1 MWTDLQHDK
10 MLLRLAEQK
19 DDLNAL
25 LEDVASKASQIMTN
39 STTNFIGESS
49 GVDNEAKKTIELK
62 GEVL

>member
-1 MWTDLQHDK
+1 